1 MNYKSSTVEELKE
14 LIGKD
19 VSVFAD
25 QRINSK
31 CRLVVSGMAFKVL
44 GLSKDE
50 HTLFLEPL
58 PKEFKDR
65 LIELPISMNG
75 ILWEIESINY
85 GTL

>member
-1 MNYKSSTVEELKE
+1 MMYKSCSIEELKM
-14 LIGKD
+14 LKGKD

-25 QRINSK
+25 QRINNK
-31 CRLVVSGMAFKVL
+31 CRLVVSAMGFKVL

-50 HTLFLEPL
+50 RTLFLEPL
-58 PKEFKDR
+58 PNEFKDR

-75 ILWEIESINY
+75 ILWEIS